1 MPCSK
6 GEKSELTGEFCPY
19 QQNEPLTIEGFEAW
33 EIIQRGFVRYFPN
46 GKVAGFCI
54 PTILNICT
62 ALGYDQRVL
71 LHLLDYGEL
80 GLFEAIKKH
89 GNSNSEHI
97 NTDSSD

>member
-1 MPCSK
+1 LPCSK
-6 GEKSELTGEFCPY
+6 GKADPVTGEFCPY

-54 PTILNICT
+54 PTILSICN
-62 ALGYDQRVL
+62 ALGYDSRAV
-71 LHLLDYGEL
+71 LHLLEYAEA
-80 GLFEAIKKH
+80 GLQEAINKH